1 MEPKRYT
8 VFIENVY
15 GETEFSCECDTLET
29 ARQVLLEEYNKDC
42 HNLGLQPRKNL
53 LPYDRYSL
61 SNTKGRIINN
71 EA

>member
-1 MEPKRYT
+1 MEKRHYT
-8 VFIENVY
+8 VIIENVY

-42 HNLGLQPRKNL
+42 RNLGLQPRKNL